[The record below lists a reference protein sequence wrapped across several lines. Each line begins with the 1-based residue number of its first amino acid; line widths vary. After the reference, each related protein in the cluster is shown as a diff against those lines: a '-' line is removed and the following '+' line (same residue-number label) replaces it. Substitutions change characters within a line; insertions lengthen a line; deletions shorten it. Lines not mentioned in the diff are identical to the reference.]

1 MGGGSTT
8 ALRYPAF
15 RLLWLSLL
23 PGTLGMMMAT
33 VAFGFVAYQISG
45 SATALAVVNLG
56 WGVPMLVLSPAAG
69 LVADRFP
76 RRNVILAT
84 QAVVGV
90 TAVGATVLV
99 ATGSVQIWQ
108 LVVITTV
115 QGAAFAF
122 NIPARQALIA
132 ELVPPAVLANAVAT
146 YNAGQNLNRI
156 AGPAVAGALLA
167 APAVGAQGVFALMS
181 VLYAVVLLLLLR
193 LPPTAMRPGGS
204 ATPHEPLLRRLGAGF
219 AFVAVHPD
227 VRRLMLLA
235 FVPLLLGM
243 PYQGLLP
250 AVAAQIFGVG
260 AAGLG
265 ALSAAG
271 GVGALAGSLL
281 VVRFGR
287 GPRLPRLQLVS
298 GVLFG
303 VALVAFALVGRFAPA
318 LVLLALVGG
327 ASAAYTSVN
336 NTLLMHHTPAAYH
349 GRVMGVYMV
358 SFAAM
363 PLSALPGGLG
373 RRAHRAGAHA
383 RGLRRPG
390 RRRRRR
396 PRRAPPA
403 VGAGVATGERRRG
416 LPPRRGLRRGPGPQS
431 RTAATMRSRR
441 VCQTPCRRWAS
452 CRPPT
457 RTATRSSEG
466 TT

>member
-1 MGGGSTT
+1 VGGGSTA
-8 ALRYPAF
+8 ALRFPAF
-15 RLLWLSLL
+15 RLLWLGLL
-23 PGTLGMMMAT
+23 PGTLGMMMAS

-99 ATGSVQIWQ
+99 ATGSAQIWQ
-108 LVVITTV
+108 LAAITTL

-132 ELVPPAVLANAVAT
+132 ELVPPAALANAVAT
-146 YNAGQNLNRI
+146 HNAGQNLNRI
-156 AGPAVAGALLA
+156 VGPAVAGALLA
-167 APAVGAQGVFALMS
+167 APAVGPVGVFALMAA
-181 VLYAVVLLLLLR
+181 LYVVVLLLLVR
-193 LPPTAMRPGGS
+193 LPPTAVRRSGS
-204 ATPHEPLLRRLGAGF
+204 AAPPEPLLRRLGAGF
-219 AFVAVHPD
+219 AIVAARPD
-227 VRRLMLLA
+227 LRRLMLLA

-250 AVAAQIFGVG
+250 AVAAQFFGAG

-287 GPRLPRLQLVS
+287 GPRLHRFQLVS

-303 VALVAFALVGRFAPA
+303 IALAAFALVGRFVPA
-318 LVLLALVGG
+318 LGLLALVGG

-336 NTLLMHHTPAAYH
+336 NTLLMHHTPTAYH
-349 GRVMGVYMV
+349 GRVMGVYMM

-363 PLSALPGGLG
+363 PLSALP
-373 RRAHRAGAHA
+373 AAWVAERAGLAPTLVA
-383 RGLRRPG
+383 CGLLASAAVVVLGG
-390 RRRRRR
+390 RL
-396 PRRAPPA
+396 PPWA
-403 VGAGVATGERRRG
+403 RRRG
-416 LPPRRGLRRGPGPQS
+416 WPGYG
-431 RTAATMRSRR
+431 RA
-441 VCQTPCRRWAS
+441 
-452 CRPPT
+452 
-457 RTATRSSEG
+457 
-466 TT
+466 